1 MKLDPILIGLFVFA
15 GLIILL
21 MSGIWIAI
29 GLGIV
34 GLVTLFIIGQGGTL
48 VAYIPWVTSSSFILT
63 AIPLFIFMGE
73 ILLHSGI
80 SEKIY
85 RGASKYLAWAPG
97 GLLHSN
103 IGACSLFAAISG
115 SSAATAVTIGTVAL
129 PELMRRGYNERLS
142 LGSLAAGGTLGVLIP
157 PSITMIVYG
166 AVAGVSVGKLF
177 AGGIIPGIMLSLM
190 FMVYIGIRAVR
201 NPNLAPKE
209 TAFSPRDLLSG
220 LADLWPIFVIMS
232 IVLGSIFTGFATP
245 TEAAALGASGALS
258 IALGYRRLTW
268 HILRLSLVNAVT
280 TTSMVMFIIIG
291 ATMVGSVLSLAGTAK
306 ALGLF
311 IADLEMSPIGVLLIV
326 SLVYILLGTVM
337 EGLSIVVVTT
347 PVILPAVVALGFD
360 PVWFGVLLVVLTETG
375 MLTPPVGLILFIV
388 QGIAGSKLEEVVM
401 GAMPFFLILVL
412 GLLLIIAFPS
422 LVLWIPSLLFSS

>member
-1 MKLDPILIGLFVFA
+1 MDPILIGLFFFT

-21 MSGIWIAI
+21 LSGISIAI

-34 GLVTLFIIGQGGTL
+34 GLVTLLILGHGATL
-48 VAYIPWVTSSSFILT
+48 IAYTPWVTSNSFILT
-63 AIPLFIFMGE
+63 AIPLFVFMGE

-129 PELMRRGYNERLS
+129 PELKRRDYSERLS

-166 AVAGVSVGKLF
+166 AIAEVSVGRLF
-177 AGGIIPGIMLSLM
+177 AGGIIPGVILSLM
-190 FMVYIGIRAVR
+190 FMIYIGIRAVR
-201 NPNLAPKE
+201 NPKLAPKE
-209 TAFSPRDLLSG
+209 KAFSSKDLLLG
-220 LADLWPIFVIMS
+220 FADLWPIFIIMS

-245 TEAAALGASGALS
+245 TEAAALGASGAIF
-258 IALGYRRLTW
+258 IAIGYRRLTW
-268 HILRLSLVNAVT
+268 HTLWLSLVNAVT
-280 TTSMVMFIIIG
+280 TTCMVMFIVIG
-291 ATMVGSVLSLAGTAK
+291 ATMVGSVLSLAGTAE

-311 IADLEMSPIGVLLIV
+311 IAGLEMSPVGILIIV
-326 SLVYILLGTVM
+326 SLIYILLGCVM

-347 PVILPAVVALGFD
+347 PVVLPAVVAIGFD

-375 MLTPPVGLILFIV
+375 MLTPPVGIILFIV
-388 QGIAGSKLEEVVM
+388 QGMAASKLDEVVM

-412 GLLLIIAFPS
+412 GLLLFIVFPS
-422 LVLWIPSLLFSS
+422 LVLWIPSLIFSS